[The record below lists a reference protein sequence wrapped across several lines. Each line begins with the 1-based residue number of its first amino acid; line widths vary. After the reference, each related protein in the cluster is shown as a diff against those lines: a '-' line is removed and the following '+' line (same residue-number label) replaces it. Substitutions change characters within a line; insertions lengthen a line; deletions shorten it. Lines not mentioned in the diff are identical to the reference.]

1 MHIPEKFTQAEL
13 TFNYNHYPHF
23 LKLADTN
30 KAGQVLLKL
39 WQEECQC
46 SQARKY
52 VLFLDANNQL
62 IAWKHLAST
71 LDDGYCAREIAGMA
85 IACNASSIILSH
97 NRLSSPTPN
106 QSDKTLI
113 AKAFEICEQFR
124 LEILDYL
131 IITPKECVS
140 YKLWLLN

>member
-1 MHIPEKFTQAEL
+1 MHVPEKFTQAEL
-13 TFNYNHYPHF
+13 TFNYHHYPHF
-23 LKLADTN
+23 LKLADTYQ
-30 KAGQVLLKL
+30 AGDVLLKL
-39 WQEECQC
+39 WQEECRCTQ
-46 SQARKY
+46 SKKY
-52 VLFLDANNQL
+52 VLFLDAKNQF
-62 IAWKHLAST
+62 IAWKHLANT

-97 NRLSSPTPN
+97 HRLHSSTPN

-113 AKAFEICEQFR
+113 KKTFEICEQFR

-131 IITPKECVS
+131 IITPQECLS